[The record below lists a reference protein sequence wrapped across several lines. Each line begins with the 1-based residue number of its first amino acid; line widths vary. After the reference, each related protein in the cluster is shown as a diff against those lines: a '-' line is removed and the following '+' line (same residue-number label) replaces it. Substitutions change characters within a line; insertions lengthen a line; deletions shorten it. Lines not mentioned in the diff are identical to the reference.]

1 MLLLDMLIVYYTA
14 TAPSLPLH
22 SFDSQMGP
30 LGPADCHLSLILP
43 QP

>member
-14 TAPSLPLH
+14 TAPLPLH